1 MTVINHNEQ
10 RQNKSYL
17 SKITG
22 RPIMNPQMGS
32 VNSVLWEQFMP
43 IGWFYPPSLPR
54 SRRDPDITLRF
65 C

>member
-43 IGWFYPPSLPR
+43 IDGFIPPHYHEEEEIR
-54 SRRDPDITLRF
+54 
-65 C
+65 